1 MDFGKLQVDII
12 KNLYKYADNPA
23 AQYYKIYEAISV
35 DNHKYIPVV
44 YKNWVVYLIPIEKCL
59 IKVDSQRDPNRVLH
73 LLTGILTASKMFDT
87 GIYKKHCKT
96 QLRQLVTAESSNI
109 WVNSKLLKPF
119 GNDITFYNSTFEK
132 DVVYIKD
139 TGDNLLGLV
148 LRVNFAPETI

>member
-1 MDFGKLQVDII
+1 MDFGKLQADIV

-23 AQYYKIYEAISV
+23 AQDYKMYEDVSI
-35 DNHKYIPVV
+35 DNHKYIPVL

-59 IKVDSQRDPNRVLH
+59 IKDDSQRDPNRVLH
-73 LLTGILTASKMFDT
+73 LLTGIYTASKLSDT
-87 GIYKKHCKT
+87 GICKVHCKA
-96 QLRQLVTAESSNI
+96 QLRQLITDESSNI
-109 WVNSKLLKPF
+109 WVDSKLLKPF

-148 LRVNFAPETI
+148 LRVNLTHETI

>member
-1 MDFGKLQVDII
+1 MDFGKLQADIVN
-12 KNLYKYADNPA
+12 NLYKYADNLA
-23 AQYYKIYEAISV
+23 AQDYKIYGDVSV

-59 IKVDSQRDPNRVLH
+59 IKDDSQRDPIRVLH
-73 LLTGILTASKMFDT
+73 LLTGIYTASKIFDT
-87 GIYKKHCKT
+87 GIYEKHCKT
-96 QLRQLVTAESSNI
+96 QLRQLDTDESSNI

-119 GNDITFYNSTFEK
+119 GNDITFYYSTFEK

-148 LRVNFAPETI
+148 LRVNLAPDTI

>member
-1 MDFGKLQVDII
+1 MDFGKLQADIV

-23 AQYYKIYEAISV
+23 AQDYKIYVDISV

-59 IKVDSQRDPNRVLH
+59 IKADSQRDPNRVLQ
-73 LLTGILTASKMFDT
+73 LFTSIITASKMSDT
-87 GIYKKHCKT
+87 GIYKEHCGK

-119 GNDITFYNSTFEK
+119 GNDITFYNSTVAK
-132 DVVYIKD
+132 DVVYIED
-139 TGDNLLGLV
+139 EEGNLLGLV
-148 LRVNFAPETI
+148 LRVNLTPETI